1 MRKLLLSIVAAS
13 MTLAACNAQSGYKVT
28 GTVEGM
34 PDGKAIIATVN
45 GSSLDTL
52 AKADVKN
59 GSFEFTGNV
68 SEPTGAY
75 IMVIGQRGAIPF
87 MLENAN
93 ITVNAGQ
100 AGLTV
105 TGSEGQKIYD
115 QFMAINTTTQQ
126 EAMKLQQE
134 YQAANGDQAK
144 MQAVQEAYA
153 KLMTDAQAKETE
165 LIKAN
170 PDSYV
175 STFVIV
181 SSMGQMEYEQLKERY
196 NLLGEKAKASAQGK
210 AIAAQIAK
218 LESTA
223 IGQIAPNFTITTPEG
238 ESISLYD
245 IKGKVKLIDFW
256 ASWCG
261 PCRHEMKNL
270 LPIYNELKGDDLEFI
285 SISLDSK
292 EENWR
297 KMLEEEKLPWVML
310 WDKEGF
316 VIGNKPNKIQRAY
329 GFYSIPFIVLIDKE
343 GRLLAKD
350 LRGER
355 VKEEILKARANK

>member
-75 IMVIGQRGAIPF
+75 IMVIGQREAIPF

-181 SSMGQMEYEQLKERY
+181 SGMGQMEYEQLKERY

-261 PCRHEMKNL
+261 PCRGENPHVVEIYKEYHPKGLEIFGVSLDNNKEAWVKAIADDGLVWKHGSDLKGWQSAPAQLYSVSGIPHTVLLDENNKIIAKNL
-270 LPIYNELKGDDLEFI
+270 RGDELKQ
-285 SISLDSK
+285 
-292 EENWR
+292 
-297 KMLEEEKLPWVML
+297 
-310 WDKEGF
+310 
-316 VIGNKPNKIQRAY
+316 KIA
-329 GFYSIPFIVLIDKE
+329 E
-343 GRLLAKD
+343 LLK
-350 LRGER
+350 
-355 VKEEILKARANK
+355 

>member
-223 IGQIAPNFTITTPEG
+223 IGQIAPNFTVTTPEG

-261 PCRHEMKNL
+261 PCRGENPHVVEIYKEYHPKGLEIFGVSLDNNKEAWVKAIADDGLVWKHGSDLKGWQSAPAKLYSVTGIPHTILLDENNKIIAKNL
-270 LPIYNELKGDDLEFI
+270 RGDELKQ
-285 SISLDSK
+285 
-292 EENWR
+292 
-297 KMLEEEKLPWVML
+297 
-310 WDKEGF
+310 
-316 VIGNKPNKIQRAY
+316 KIA
-329 GFYSIPFIVLIDKE
+329 E
-343 GRLLAKD
+343 LLK
-350 LRGER
+350 
-355 VKEEILKARANK
+355 

>member
-1 MRKLLLSIVAAS
+1 

-181 SSMGQMEYEQLKERY
+181 SGMGQMEYEQLKERY

-261 PCRHEMKNL
+261 PCRGENPHVVEIYKEYHPKGLEIFGVSLDNNKEAWVKAIADDGLVWKHGSDLKGWQSAPAQLYSVSGIPHTVLLDENNKIIAKNL
-270 LPIYNELKGDDLEFI
+270 RGDELKQ
-285 SISLDSK
+285 
-292 EENWR
+292 
-297 KMLEEEKLPWVML
+297 
-310 WDKEGF
+310 
-316 VIGNKPNKIQRAY
+316 KIA
-329 GFYSIPFIVLIDKE
+329 E
-343 GRLLAKD
+343 LLK
-350 LRGER
+350 
-355 VKEEILKARANK
+355 

>member
-75 IMVIGQRGAIPF
+75 IMVIGQRGAIQF
-87 MLENAN
+87 MLDNAN

-115 QFMAINTTTQQ
+115 QFMAINASAQQ

-144 MQAVQEAYA
+144 IQAVQEAYA

-196 NLLGEKAKASAQGK
+196 SLLGEKAKASAQGK

-261 PCRHEMKNL
+261 PCRGENPHVVEIYKEYHPKGLEIFGVSLDNNKEAWVKAIADDGLVWKHGSDLKGWQSAPAQLYSVTGIPHTVLLDENNKIIAKNL
-270 LPIYNELKGDDLEFI
+270 RGDELKQ
-285 SISLDSK
+285 
-292 EENWR
+292 
-297 KMLEEEKLPWVML
+297 
-310 WDKEGF
+310 
-316 VIGNKPNKIQRAY
+316 KIA
-329 GFYSIPFIVLIDKE
+329 E
-343 GRLLAKD
+343 LLK
-350 LRGER
+350 
-355 VKEEILKARANK
+355 

>member
-181 SSMGQMEYEQLKERY
+181 SGMGQMEYEQLKERY

-261 PCRHEMKNL
+261 PCRGENPHVVEIYKEYHPKGLEIFGVSLDNNKEAWVKAIADDGLVWKHGSDLKGWQSAPAQLYSVSGIPHTVLLDENNKIIAKNL
-270 LPIYNELKGDDLEFI
+270 RGDELKQ
-285 SISLDSK
+285 
-292 EENWR
+292 
-297 KMLEEEKLPWVML
+297 
-310 WDKEGF
+310 
-316 VIGNKPNKIQRAY
+316 KIAEL
-329 GFYSIPFIVLIDKE
+329 FK
-343 GRLLAKD
+343 
-350 LRGER
+350 
-355 VKEEILKARANK
+355 

>member
-1 MRKLLLSIVAAS
+1 M
-13 MTLAACNAQSGYKVT
+13 
-28 GTVEGM
+28 
-34 PDGKAIIATVN
+34 
-45 GSSLDTL
+45 
-52 AKADVKN
+52 KN

-115 QFMAINTTTQQ
+115 QFMAINATAQQ

-144 MQAVQEAYA
+144 IQAIQEAYA

-181 SSMGQMEYEQLKERY
+181 SGMGQMEYEQLKERY

-261 PCRHEMKNL
+261 PCRGENPHVVEIYKEYHPKGLEIFGVSLDNNKEAWVKAIADDGLVWKHGSDLKGWQSAPAQLYSVSGIPHTVLLDENNKIIAKNL
-270 LPIYNELKGDDLEFI
+270 RGDELKQ
-285 SISLDSK
+285 
-292 EENWR
+292 
-297 KMLEEEKLPWVML
+297 
-310 WDKEGF
+310 
-316 VIGNKPNKIQRAY
+316 KIA
-329 GFYSIPFIVLIDKE
+329 E
-343 GRLLAKD
+343 LLK
-350 LRGER
+350 
-355 VKEEILKARANK
+355 

>member
-87 MLENAN
+87 MLEN

-115 QFMAINTTTQQ
+115 QFMAINATAQQ

-144 MQAVQEAYA
+144 IQAIQEAYA

-181 SSMGQMEYEQLKERY
+181 SGMGQMEYEQLKERY

-261 PCRHEMKNL
+261 PCRGENPHVVEIYKEYHPKGLEIFGVSLDNNKEAWVKAIADDGLVWKHGSDLKGWQSAPAQLYSVSGIPHTVLLDENNKIIAKNL
-270 LPIYNELKGDDLEFI
+270 RGDELKQ
-285 SISLDSK
+285 
-292 EENWR
+292 
-297 KMLEEEKLPWVML
+297 
-310 WDKEGF
+310 
-316 VIGNKPNKIQRAY
+316 KIA
-329 GFYSIPFIVLIDKE
+329 E
-343 GRLLAKD
+343 LLK
-350 LRGER
+350 
-355 VKEEILKARANK
+355 

>member
-115 QFMAINTTTQQ
+115 QFMAINATAQQ

-134 YQAANGDQAK
+134 YQAAYGDQAK
-144 MQAVQEAYA
+144 IQAIQEAYA

-181 SSMGQMEYEQLKERY
+181 SGMGQMEYEQLKERY

-261 PCRHEMKNL
+261 PCRGENPHVVEIYKEYHPKGLEIFGVSLDNNKEAWVKAIADDGLVWKHGSDLKGWQSAPAQLYSVSGIPHTVLLDENNKIIAKNL
-270 LPIYNELKGDDLEFI
+270 RGDELKQ
-285 SISLDSK
+285 
-292 EENWR
+292 
-297 KMLEEEKLPWVML
+297 
-310 WDKEGF
+310 
-316 VIGNKPNKIQRAY
+316 KIA
-329 GFYSIPFIVLIDKE
+329 E
-343 GRLLAKD
+343 LLK
-350 LRGER
+350 
-355 VKEEILKARANK
+355 

>member
-59 GSFEFTGNV
+59 GSFEFTGIV

-261 PCRHEMKNL
+261 PCRGENPHVVEIYKEYHPKGLEIFGVSLDNNKEAWVKAIADDGLVWKHGSDLKGWQSAPAQLYSVSGIPHTVLLDENNKIIAKNL
-270 LPIYNELKGDDLEFI
+270 RGDELKQ
-285 SISLDSK
+285 
-292 EENWR
+292 
-297 KMLEEEKLPWVML
+297 
-310 WDKEGF
+310 
-316 VIGNKPNKIQRAY
+316 KIA
-329 GFYSIPFIVLIDKE
+329 E
-343 GRLLAKD
+343 LLK
-350 LRGER
+350 
-355 VKEEILKARANK
+355 

>member
-1 MRKLLLSIVAAS
+1 MRKRLLSIVAAS

-181 SSMGQMEYEQLKERY
+181 SGMGQMEYEQLKERY

-261 PCRHEMKNL
+261 PCRGENPHVVEIYKEYHPKGLEIFGVSLDNNKEAWVKAIADDGLVWKHGSDLKGWQSAPAQLYSVSGIPHTVLLDENNKIIAKNL
-270 LPIYNELKGDDLEFI
+270 RGDELKQ
-285 SISLDSK
+285 
-292 EENWR
+292 
-297 KMLEEEKLPWVML
+297 
-310 WDKEGF
+310 
-316 VIGNKPNKIQRAY
+316 KIA
-329 GFYSIPFIVLIDKE
+329 E
-343 GRLLAKD
+343 LLK
-350 LRGER
+350 
-355 VKEEILKARANK
+355 

>member
-115 QFMAINTTTQQ
+115 QFMAINASAQQ

-144 MQAVQEAYA
+144 IQAVQEAYA

-196 NLLGEKAKASAQGK
+196 SLLGEKAKASAQGK

-261 PCRHEMKNL
+261 PCRGENPHVVEIYKEYHPKGLEIFGVSLDNNKEAWVKAIADDGLVWKHGSDLKGWQSAPAQLYSVTGIPHTVLLDENNKIIAKNL
-270 LPIYNELKGDDLEFI
+270 RGDELKQ
-285 SISLDSK
+285 
-292 EENWR
+292 
-297 KMLEEEKLPWVML
+297 
-310 WDKEGF
+310 
-316 VIGNKPNKIQRAY
+316 KIA
-329 GFYSIPFIVLIDKE
+329 E
-343 GRLLAKD
+343 LLK
-350 LRGER
+350 
-355 VKEEILKARANK
+355 

>member
-45 GSSLDTL
+45 GSTLDTL

-93 ITVNAGQ
+93 ITISAGQ

-105 TGSEGQKIYD
+105 TGREGQKIYD
-115 QFMAINTTTQQ
+115 QFMAINATAQQ

-134 YQAANGDQAK
+134 FQAANGDQAK
-144 MQAVQEAYA
+144 IQAIQEAYA
-153 KLMTDAQAKETE
+153 KLMTDVQAKETE

-175 STFVIV
+175 SAFVIA
-181 SSMGQMEYEQLKERY
+181 SGMGQMEYEQLKERY
-196 NLLGEKAKASAQGK
+196 NLLGEKAKAGAQGK

-261 PCRHEMKNL
+261 PCRGENPHVVEIYKEYHPKGLEIFGVSLDNNKEAWVKAIADDGLVWKHGSDLKGWQSAPAQLYSVTGIPHTVLLDENNKIIAKNL
-270 LPIYNELKGDDLEFI
+270 RGDELKQ
-285 SISLDSK
+285 
-292 EENWR
+292 
-297 KMLEEEKLPWVML
+297 
-310 WDKEGF
+310 
-316 VIGNKPNKIQRAY
+316 KIA
-329 GFYSIPFIVLIDKE
+329 E
-343 GRLLAKD
+343 LLK
-350 LRGER
+350 
-355 VKEEILKARANK
+355 

>member
-261 PCRHEMKNL
+261 PCRGENPHVVE
-270 LPIYNELKGDDLEFI
+270 IYKEYHPKGLEIFGVSLDNNKEAWVKAIADDGLVWKHGSDLKGWQSAPAQLYSVSGIPHTVLLDENNKNHRQELE
-285 SISLDSK
+285 
-292 EENWR
+292 R
-297 KMLEEEKLPWVML
+297 
-310 WDKEGF
+310 
-316 VIGNKPNKIQRAY
+316 
-329 GFYSIPFIVLIDKE
+329 
-343 GRLLAKD
+343 
-350 LRGER
+350 
-355 VKEEILKARANK
+355 

>member
-45 GSSLDTL
+45 GSTLDTL

-115 QFMAINTTTQQ
+115 QFMAINATAQQ

-144 MQAVQEAYA
+144 IQAIQEAYA
-153 KLMTDAQAKETE
+153 KLMTDVQAKETE

-175 STFVIV
+175 SAFVIA
-181 SSMGQMEYEQLKERY
+181 SGMGQMEYEQLKERY
-196 NLLGEKAKASAQGK
+196 NLLGEKAKAGAQGK

-261 PCRHEMKNL
+261 PCRGENPHVVEIYKEYHPKGLEIFGVSLDNNKEAWVKASADDGLVWKHGSDLKGWQSAPAQLYSVTGIPHTVLLDENNKIIAKNL
-270 LPIYNELKGDDLEFI
+270 RGDELKQ
-285 SISLDSK
+285 
-292 EENWR
+292 
-297 KMLEEEKLPWVML
+297 
-310 WDKEGF
+310 
-316 VIGNKPNKIQRAY
+316 KIA
-329 GFYSIPFIVLIDKE
+329 E
-343 GRLLAKD
+343 LLK
-350 LRGER
+350 
-355 VKEEILKARANK
+355 

>member
-115 QFMAINTTTQQ
+115 QFMAINATAQQ

-144 MQAVQEAYA
+144 IQAIQEAYA

-181 SSMGQMEYEQLKERY
+181 SGMGQMEYEQLKERY

-261 PCRHEMKNL
+261 PCRGENPHVVEIYKEYHPKGLEIFGVSLDNNKEAWVKAIADDGLVWKHGSDLKGWQSASAQLYSVSGIPHTVLLDENNKIIAKNL
-270 LPIYNELKGDDLEFI
+270 RGDELKQ
-285 SISLDSK
+285 
-292 EENWR
+292 
-297 KMLEEEKLPWVML
+297 
-310 WDKEGF
+310 
-316 VIGNKPNKIQRAY
+316 KIA
-329 GFYSIPFIVLIDKE
+329 E
-343 GRLLAKD
+343 LLK
-350 LRGER
+350 
-355 VKEEILKARANK
+355 

>member
-45 GSSLDTL
+45 GSTLDTL

-93 ITVNAGQ
+93 ITISAGQ

-115 QFMAINTTTQQ
+115 QFMAINATAQQ

-144 MQAVQEAYA
+144 IQAIQEAYA
-153 KLMTDAQAKETE
+153 KLMTDVQAKETE

-175 STFVIV
+175 SAFVIA
-181 SSMGQMEYEQLKERY
+181 SGMGQMEYEQLKERY
-196 NLLGEKAKASAQGK
+196 NLLGEKAKAGAQGK

-261 PCRHEMKNL
+261 PCRGENPHVVEIYKEYHPKGLEIFGVSLDNNKEATVKAIADDGLVWKHGSDLKGWQSAPAQLYSVTGIPHTVLLDENNKIIAKNL
-270 LPIYNELKGDDLEFI
+270 RGDELKQ
-285 SISLDSK
+285 
-292 EENWR
+292 
-297 KMLEEEKLPWVML
+297 
-310 WDKEGF
+310 
-316 VIGNKPNKIQRAY
+316 KIA
-329 GFYSIPFIVLIDKE
+329 E
-343 GRLLAKD
+343 LLK
-350 LRGER
+350 
-355 VKEEILKARANK
+355 

>member
-34 PDGKAIIATVN
+34 PDGKAIIATVS
-45 GSSLDTL
+45 GSTLDTL

-93 ITVNAGQ
+93 ITISAGQ

-115 QFMAINTTTQQ
+115 QFMAINATAQQ

-144 MQAVQEAYA
+144 IQAIQEAYA
-153 KLMTDAQAKETE
+153 KLMTDVQAKETE

-175 STFVIV
+175 SAFVIA
-181 SSMGQMEYEQLKERY
+181 SGMGQMEYEQLKERY
-196 NLLGEKAKASAQGK
+196 NLLGEKAKAGAQGK

-261 PCRHEMKNL
+261 PCRGENPHVVEIYKEYHPKGLEIFGVSLDNNKEAWVKAIADDGLVWKHGSDLKGWQSAPAQLYSVTGIPHTVLLDENNKIIAKNL
-270 LPIYNELKGDDLEFI
+270 RGDELKQ
-285 SISLDSK
+285 
-292 EENWR
+292 
-297 KMLEEEKLPWVML
+297 
-310 WDKEGF
+310 
-316 VIGNKPNKIQRAY
+316 KIA
-329 GFYSIPFIVLIDKE
+329 E
-343 GRLLAKD
+343 LLK
-350 LRGER
+350 
-355 VKEEILKARANK
+355 

>member
-1 MRKLLLSIVAAS
+1 M
-13 MTLAACNAQSGYKVT
+13 
-28 GTVEGM
+28 
-34 PDGKAIIATVN
+34 
-45 GSSLDTL
+45 
-52 AKADVKN
+52 KN

-93 ITVNAGQ
+93 ITISAGQ

-115 QFMAINTTTQQ
+115 QFMAINATAQQ

-144 MQAVQEAYA
+144 IQAIQEAYA
-153 KLMTDAQAKETE
+153 KLMTDVQAKETE

-175 STFVIV
+175 SAFVIA
-181 SSMGQMEYEQLKERY
+181 SGMGQMEYEQLKERY
-196 NLLGEKAKASAQGK
+196 NLLGEKAKAGAQGK

-261 PCRHEMKNL
+261 PCRGENPHVVEIYKEYHPKGLEIFGVSLDNNKEAWVKAIADDGLVWKHGSDLKGWQSAPAQLYSVTGIPHTVLLDENNKIIAKNL
-270 LPIYNELKGDDLEFI
+270 RGDELKQ
-285 SISLDSK
+285 
-292 EENWR
+292 
-297 KMLEEEKLPWVML
+297 
-310 WDKEGF
+310 
-316 VIGNKPNKIQRAY
+316 KIA
-329 GFYSIPFIVLIDKE
+329 E
-343 GRLLAKD
+343 LLK
-350 LRGER
+350 
-355 VKEEILKARANK
+355 

>member
-134 YQAANGDQAK
+134 YQAANGDRAK

-181 SSMGQMEYEQLKERY
+181 SGMGQMEYEQLKERY

-261 PCRHEMKNL
+261 PCRGENPHVVEIYKEYHPKGLEIFGVSLDNNKEAWVKAIADDGLVWKHGSDLKGWQSAPAQLYSVSGIPHTVLLDENNKIIAKNL
-270 LPIYNELKGDDLEFI
+270 RGDELKQ
-285 SISLDSK
+285 
-292 EENWR
+292 
-297 KMLEEEKLPWVML
+297 
-310 WDKEGF
+310 
-316 VIGNKPNKIQRAY
+316 KIA
-329 GFYSIPFIVLIDKE
+329 E
-343 GRLLAKD
+343 LLK
-350 LRGER
+350 
-355 VKEEILKARANK
+355 

>member
-181 SSMGQMEYEQLKERY
+181 SGMGQMEYEQLKERY

-210 AIAAQIAK
+210 AIATQIAK

-261 PCRHEMKNL
+261 PCRGENPHVVEIYKEYHPKGLEIFGVSLDNNKEAWVKAIADDGLVWKHGSDLKGWQSAPAQLYSVSGIPHTVLLDENNKIIAKNL
-270 LPIYNELKGDDLEFI
+270 RGDELKQ
-285 SISLDSK
+285 
-292 EENWR
+292 
-297 KMLEEEKLPWVML
+297 
-310 WDKEGF
+310 
-316 VIGNKPNKIQRAY
+316 KIA
-329 GFYSIPFIVLIDKE
+329 E
-343 GRLLAKD
+343 LLK
-350 LRGER
+350 
-355 VKEEILKARANK
+355 